1 VNTIYNHD
9 EILSFPTETG
19 LPFVHTIQTPIVQK
33 LLPKDPKISL
43 DKDVEMETALEMLFA
58 SRVQN
63 RWGFTVPFEFQ
74 QYHAGIDRDFHT
86 YLPAKLKI
94 KEQLDGDHLQLQLR
108 LNPALLQKNQQDHSL
123 MYFSTVP
130 FVIRHHVLDFEPLSR
145 NNMLQGKMQETS
157 KRSKFQ
163 AGIFQILIEGHEKL
177 IQTPNLSNIIRLFSS
192 ASQGE
197 NSYKKIDVSVPTAT
211 KGLHLSVAHAKS
223 NTNSPATQ
231 QLDLQKCAVT
241 DRQPNSEARRK
252 QFLTEVSKGLQSS
265 HNHVWDIDLGYPT
278 NTSQKLTHQVI
289 TLGVGHNN
297 ANKKY
302 HTIFYW
308 NIQPAM
314 SESVD
319 YEICSTGITEL
330 SRETPLDL
338 ERMLDKC
345 EQRDTFECIL
355 QYGKNYV
362 DGEKVHIKGNTLQS
376 NDLKNT
382 LRNNE
387 IIKECLRNIKDNKES
402 QACQKATQLVQLKD
416 RLNLSVATDSD
427 EQTAMVEILFKLFS
441 RVYNRIAEKIRPR
454 ANKKNIIDV
463 EVKMSQ
469 DRDQADVFVS
479 SFDKDISLSL
489 SSHSNTLLALSPST
503 LSWQWL
509 SEVSQ
514 LISKLLWP
522 LPVEVGQHLATGL
535 LSSRWLERIQSQWE
549 PSWKLL
555 SLEKQIDSLL
565 KDAQQPCKLY
575 M

>member
-1 VNTIYNHD
+1 MNTIYNHD

-33 LLPKDPKISL
+33 LIPKNPKISL
-43 DKDVEMETALEMLFA
+43 DKDIEVETAIEMLFA

-94 KEQLDGDHLQLQLR
+94 KKQLDRDHLQLQLR

-130 FVIRHHVLDFEPLSR
+130 FVIRHDVLDFEPLSR
-145 NNMLQGKMQETS
+145 NSLLQGKIQETS
-157 KRSKFQ
+157 KRDRFQ
-163 AGIFQILIEGHEKL
+163 TGIFQILIEGHEKL
-177 IQTPNLSNIIRLFSS
+177 IQTPNLSNILKLFSS

-197 NSYKKIDVSVPTAT
+197 NSYKKIDVSVPTAI

-231 QLDLQKCAVT
+231 QLHLQKCAVT

-252 QFLTEVSKGLQSS
+252 QFLTEVSKGLQSP
-265 HNHVWDIDLGYPT
+265 HNHVWDIDVGYPT
-278 NTSQKLTHQVI
+278 NTSQKLTHQVVTI
-289 TLGVGHNN
+289 GVGHSN

-302 HTIFYW
+302 QTIFYW
-308 NIQPAM
+308 NIQPAT
-314 SESVD
+314 SESVE
-319 YEICSTGITEL
+319 YEICSTGIMEL
-330 SRETPLDL
+330 SRETPLDI
-338 ERMLDKC
+338 ERMLDKRK
-345 EQRDTFECIL
+345 RDTFECSL

-387 IIKECLRNIKDNKES
+387 IIKECLTNIKTNKES
-402 QACQKATQLVQLKD
+402 QACQKATQLVRLKD
-416 RLNLSVATDSD
+416 RLNFSVATDSD
-427 EQTAMVEILFKLFS
+427 AQTTMVEILFDLFS
-441 RVYNRIAEKIRPR
+441 RVYNRIEEKIRPR

-469 DRDQADVFVS
+469 DRDQTDVFVS
-479 SFDKDISLSL
+479 GYDKDISLSL
-489 SSHSNTLLALSPST
+489 SSHSNTMLELSPLT
-503 LSWQWL
+503 LSWEWL

-514 LISKLLWP
+514 LVSKLSWP
-522 LPVEVGQHLATGL
+522 LPIEVGQQLATGL
-535 LSSRWLERIQSQWE
+535 LSSGWLERIQSQWA

-565 KDAQQPCKLY
+565 KFAHKPCKLY